1 MRALLAAVLLVLIA
15 CTESERPL
23 RQVTIESPEALRLS
37 LRELPESALH
47 AMGLTYGLAVVN
59 AGELA
64 QRAGLRVGDV
74 IYAVNERRLRDVDD
88 FARLVAERPAILGF
102 LVRRG
107 KSDFYVPL
115 DLGDGPPAFPGAPR
129 PASRD
134 TLLRT

>member
-1 MRALLAAVLLVLIA
+1 MRVLLVGLVLAAAA
-15 CTESERPL
+15 CSPSPAL

-37 LRELPESALH
+37 LRELPAPALR
-47 AMGLTYGLAVVN
+47 ALGLSYGLAVVR
-59 AGELA
+59 AGALA
-64 QRAGLRVGDV
+64 EQAGLRVGDV
-74 IYAVNERRLRDVDD
+74 VYGVNQQRIRDVED
-88 FARLVAERPAILGF
+88 FTRLVAEQPGNLGL

-115 DLGDGPPAFPGAPR
+115 DLGAPGMPGRAPR